1 MNAEEFLE
9 RIQTELQRRF
19 RASGSGS
26 VGRVE
31 RSLDLAQ
38 GYFRDQ
44 RRPGRRRVDLK
55 VLHDALAE
63 LGVDISE
70 FFASVLGTVDPGELF
85 QTRAKGLER
94 KRRSSVLQAL
104 ADRAG
109 RGFEGTSEAVE
120 VDFEALDAQ
129 RDTNPSAVRRTTRD
143 LVGRV
148 ADRDLPRLLGIY
160 GSACRALGQL
170 DEAQVVLAKALGMVH
185 RDLRPALAGEL
196 LLRCASLAADRTQ
209 YDEAVP
215 LTEQALVCYAK
226 ADDPVGIGK
235 SLLNQGMAHGCM
247 ERSDE
252 ELRAFHAALGF
263 LPTDSEQ
270 LDVVRS
276 LFSCR
281 MNLAVAYRKRG
292 ELETAQQ
299 FAAAAEELGRHV
311 GPALFG
317 KLVWLRGTMARQ
329 QEHYAEAEDHLQ
341 RALEIH
347 RDVAPVVTA
356 LLAVEVVQVQMLQG
370 HTRRAHETARMM
382 ASLLRPLEGHPLG
395 SAAITELVRCAL
407 SGRGLS
413 LAFLEKLAQGIE
425 RQGRAQLAGHRS

>member
-19 RASGSGS
+19 RAAGSGS

-31 RSLDLAQ
+31 RSLELAQ

-63 LGVDISE
+63 LGVEISE
-70 FFASVLGTVDPGELF
+70 FFASVLGTVDPAELF
-85 QTRAKGLER
+85 QTRSKGLER
-94 KRRSSVLQAL
+94 KRRSNVLQTL
-104 ADRAG
+104 AERNG
-109 RGFEGTSEAVE
+109 SVEEGLTTVE
-120 VDFEALDAQ
+120 VDFDALDAQ
-129 RDTNPSAVRRTTRD
+129 RDTNPAAVRRTARE

-148 ADRDLPRLLGIY
+148 AERDLPRLLGIY

-170 DEAQVVLAKALGMVH
+170 DEAQVVLARALSMVC
-185 RDLRPALAGEL
+185 RERQPALAGEL
-196 LLRCASLAADRTQ
+196 LLRCASLAADRTA
-209 YDEAVP
+209 YDEAIP

-235 SLLNQGMAHGCM
+235 ALLNQGMAHGCM

-252 ELRAFHAALGF
+252 ELRAFHSALGF
-263 LPTDSEQ
+263 LPSDSER

-281 MNLAVAYRKRG
+281 MNLAVAYRKRDD
-292 ELETAQQ
+292 LVTAQQ
-299 FAAAAEELGRHV
+299 FAAAAEELGQHV

-317 KLVWLRGTMARQ
+317 KLVWLRGSMARQ

-413 LAFLEKLAQGIE
+413 LAFLEKLAEGIE
-425 RQGRAQLAGHRS
+425 RKGRAQLAGHRS